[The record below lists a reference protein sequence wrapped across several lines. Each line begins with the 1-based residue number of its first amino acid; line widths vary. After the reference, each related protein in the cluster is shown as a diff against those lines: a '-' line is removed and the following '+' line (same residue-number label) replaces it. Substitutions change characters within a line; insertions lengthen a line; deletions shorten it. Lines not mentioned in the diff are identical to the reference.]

1 MCLGACVWIHV
12 YFRAAPPV
20 CRALAVS
27 QRFTGAI
34 ALKPQNNFVR
44 FSTWVPLGPGEEVA
58 QTAGFL
64 HSWMDSAELVRPARN
79 VRTGMKVKGMMSGQ
93 WEPEHRLC
101 YLTTAESRGYSQP
114 CSSIT
119 MTQEMNGPH
128 PGPSI
133 ALHRRAVPMNAISS
147 RPWLSL

>member
-1 MCLGACVWIHV
+1 M
-12 YFRAAPPV
+12 
-20 CRALAVS
+20 S
-27 QRFTGAI
+27 QDNAR
-34 ALKPQNNFVR
+34 
-44 FSTWVPLGPGEEVA
+44 SSMWVPLGPGEEVA

-79 VRTGMKVKGMMSGQ
+79 VRTGRKVKGMVSGQ

-128 PGPSI
+128 PGPSS
-133 ALHRRAVPMNAISS
+133 ALHRQAVNGDGEMAGSASCHWRTSVLICPQVDQDISYS
-147 RPWLSL
+147 IKVILRT